1 MKLAIIGSG
10 NIGSTLGKRWLEH
23 GHEVV
28 FGVRDQSSTKVAT
41 LRTSLGDK
49 ANVVTTKEAI
59 RVSDVVLLA
68 IPGGVVVQFADD
80 HAEALENTIII
91 DAANSLTEEVM
102 HNFRRMHELA
112 PNAKLFRAFNSL
124 GWENF
129 ETPVLNGVQIDHF
142 YCGDEGRGQQVVHQL
157 ITDIGLHPIY
167 LGGLEHTPT
176 LDALTRLWFTLAF
189 QRGYGRRVA
198 LKVIA
203 EKNV

>member
-10 NIGSTLGKRWLEH
+10 NIGGTLGKRWLEH

-28 FGVRDQSSTKVAT
+28 FGVRDQSSPKVAT
-41 LRTSLGDK
+41 LRAGLADK
-49 ANVVTTKEAI
+49 ANIATTQEAV
-59 RVSDVVLLA
+59 RGSDAVLLA
-68 IPGGVVVQFADD
+68 ISGGAVVHFADD
-80 HAEALENTIII
+80 HAEALENKIII
-91 DAANSLTEEVM
+91 DAANALTQEVM
-102 HNFRRMHELA
+102 HSFERMRELA
-112 PNAKLFRAFNSL
+112 QNAKLFRAFNSL

-142 YCGDEGRGQQVVHQL
+142 YCGDEGESQKVVHQL
-157 ITDIGLHPIY
+157 IRDIGLRPIY